1 MISNEIPLRQTL
13 TLSAPKVNPH
23 CAKRYPPSPLLIWFL
38 DVSNGFE
45 DVRQGSC
52 DQVND
57 CDEGCGFA
65 VSAGA

>member
-1 MISNEIPLRQTL
+1 VAAFAIVTVDGSSTGIATVDYGTKQ
-13 TLSAPKVNPH
+13 K
-23 CAKRYPPSPLLIWFL
+23 WFL